1 MQPDLR
7 QMNIDRFR
15 KLLDRTSDSAE
26 QARIRWL
33 IAEERAKPASAYPH
47 LGPSPQRTTWRDAP
61 PMDGKSRRDSDA

>member
-26 QARIRWL
+26 QARIRRL

-47 LGPSPQRTTWRDAP
+47 IGPSPPRTT
-61 PMDGKSRRDSDA
+61 